1 MNCFFLKN
9 KSKSDAE
16 LPKRRKKKNQ
26 VGNNGASKSS
36 TSSPLP
42 SPRSIKELYK
52 ENEHNFRIFTLQEL
66 VDATHG
72 FNRMLKIGEG
82 GFGKVYRGTIKPDP
96 EDGADPILVAIKK
109 LNTRGLQVYIHTH
122 TPCFT
127 SFLLLFFLFLLL
139 LVLHYYA

>member
-82 GFGKVYRGTIKPDP
+82 GFGKVYRGTIEPHP
-96 EDGADPILVAIKK
+96 EDGAVPIVVAIKK
-109 LNTRGLQVYIHTH
+109 LNTRGLQVYIIYILP
-122 TPCFT
+122 PCLT
-127 SFLLLFFLFLLL
+127 SFLLFIFAL
-139 LVLHYYA
+139 LVLHI